1 MPENNQQTTKNHQVP
16 LGKSGWTYLRVLAA
30 EYDTIPAG
38 EHLNAG
44 AAALANRAKQQL
56 LSGAA
61 DWNDVHDLE
70 VAILEL
76 QSTKDLQRRAWSLRE
91 DYRAAIGDTLFK
103 TYMSSL
109 PQDLDTADG
118 KEKEKELRADLRRV
132 LSELHRM
139 RTLDRARNE
148 ARKKSLWYALLGLLI
163 VVVFVLSATSVA
175 FRTQGRHMRWVVT
188 SMNCGLPSMP
198 AKPAVSSGQA
208 AAQATSGEAPVAQP
222 QPKRV
227 AQYPERCLVAILPLV
242 ILFGGLG
249 GFLSAMQR
257 INSETGSSVKSLE
270 NAPAWPIALASPTGA
285 IGAVAFY
292 LILSGG
298 FISGSLFPSVDH
310 FDADAPL
317 HYLDF
322 AKLML
327 WAFVAGFS
335 ERLVPDALDWLS
347 QSGVGALRASN
358 PLPAGSTAVAPGGGG
373 GGGGAVAA
381 AAGAGAAGAEA
392 AGAEAAEPGAAR
404 AGGAQADVAPPAP
417 AVGEGAEPKVK
428 K

>member
-1 MPENNQQTTKNHQVP
+1 MPANNQPTPKNVRVP
-16 LGKSGWTYLRVLAA
+16 LGKSGWTYLRVVAA
-30 EYDTIPAG
+30 EYDTMPVG
-38 EHLNAG
+38 EQPNTR
-44 AAALANRAKQQL
+44 AAELANRAKERL
-56 LSGAA
+56 ASGTA

-70 VAILEL
+70 VAILQL

-109 PQDLDTADG
+109 APNLDTDDT
-118 KEKEKELRADLRRV
+118 KEKELRADLRRV

-139 RTLDRARNE
+139 RTLDRATNE
-148 ARKKSLWYALLGLLI
+148 ARKKSLWFSLLGLLV

-175 FRTQGRHMRWVVT
+175 FRTQGRRMRWVVT
-188 SMNCGLPSMP
+188 SMNCALPSMP
-198 AKPAVSSGQA
+198 AKPAASKGQA
-208 AAQATSGEAPVAQP
+208 ASGQPPAAQQ
-222 QPKRV
+222 QPKKP
-227 AQYPERCLVAILPLV
+227 AQYTDRCLVAVLPLV

-270 NAPAWPIALASPTGA
+270 SAPAWPMALASPTGA

-298 FISGSLFPSVDH
+298 FISGSLFPSVNH

-317 HYLDF
+317 QYLDF

-335 ERLVPDALDWLS
+335 ERLIPDALNWLS
-347 QSGVGALRASN
+347 QSEVGALRASN
-358 PLPAGSTAVAPGGGG
+358 PLPAGSTAGAAGGGG
-373 GGGGAVAA
+373 GGGGAVPA
-381 AAGAGAAGAEA
+381 AAGAGAAVAGAVKPGA
-392 AGAEAAEPGAAR
+392 AGA
-404 AGGAQADVAPPAP
+404 GGAKADEAPPAP
-417 AVGEGAEPKVK
+417 PVGEGAEPKDK